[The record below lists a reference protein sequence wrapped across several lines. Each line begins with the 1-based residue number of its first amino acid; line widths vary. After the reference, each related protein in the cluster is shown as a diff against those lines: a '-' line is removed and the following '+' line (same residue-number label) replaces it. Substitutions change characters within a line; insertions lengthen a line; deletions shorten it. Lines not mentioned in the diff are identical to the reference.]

1 MTRASGEPNSVAS
14 PKSASLATP
23 SAMSTFSGLT
33 SRWVQPLLWQC
44 SRATRRCRTADAT
57 TGSGSARKPRA
68 RALDELQEI
77 GVAPLRD
84 EEHLTSLARL
94 HRAEHVR
101 APRDGRERAKLGG
114 GEEIL
119 PARGVVRL
127 LQVLDGVELASIV
140 TDALARRP
148 NGRESALAE
157 TFEKHVLV
165 QYHRAGRAIGDPRKA
180 RARESF

>member
-1 MTRASGEPNSVAS
+1 MSNGGRDDGLGKRAHA
-14 PKSASLATP
+14 AL
-23 SAMSTFSGLT
+23 
-33 SRWVQPLLWQC
+33 
-44 SRATRRCRTADAT
+44 
-57 TGSGSARKPRA
+57 A
-68 RALDELQEI
+68 RALDELQEV

-84 EEHLTSLARL
+84 EEHLTSLARHL

-101 APRDGRERAKLGG
+101 APRDGLERAKLGG
-114 GEEIL
+114 GEQIL

-157 TFEKHVLV
+157 TFQKHVLV
-165 QYHRAGRAIGDPRKA
+165 QYHRAGRAIGRGDPAKR
-180 RARESF
+180 RARQSF